1 MCSIRTHRI
10 GTSGGATLVL
20 SVLLA
25 LSLQLRNGSSFVL
38 PVTAVKRCHHAS
50 RLDATDSAGSD
61 EGGAEVAGVEEQDDR
76 QAKSP
81 ARLTLEGVYK
91 RLKLETQGLADGVV
105 GLESKDP
112 NYGVSC
118 VLSCIQQHK
127 VFSLL
132 VTALALRVARRLR
145 CAVCRCVRAV
155 VGGRLPL
162 LPRRAVREHHLISG
176 RCRGYRAVCRPR

>member
-25 LSLQLRNGSSFVL
+25 LSLQFRNGSSFVL

-50 RLDATDSAGSD
+50 RSSSCVKTIGRAEATDSAGAD

-105 GLESKDP
+105 GLESKDTD
-112 NYGVSC
+112 YGVSC
-118 VLSCIQQHK
+118 ILSCIQQHK

-132 VTALALRVARRLR
+132 VTALPLS
-145 CAVCRCVRAV
+145 VCSSSPEVCCVS
-155 VGGRLPL
+155 LCSS
-162 LPRRAVREHHLISG
+162 SG
-176 RCRGYRAVCRPR
+176 RWTPATPSTPCGARTPSN